1 MLKAERILL
10 KNALLDPNNDRFVF
24 LSDRLVISSFL
35 QSPTDTVKHFM
46 VIMLI
51 FLLFPLSCFPFS
63 IISDSCIPL
72 YNFSYTYDYIMS
84 STRSFIDRYHFA
96 IELFVTLS
104 YLLMVYFFNPHPEE
118 MWN

>member
-24 LSDRLVISSFL
+24 LSDRLAISSFL
-35 QSPTDTVKHFM
+35 HSPTDTNKHFK

-51 FLLFPLSCFPFS
+51 FLPCLSFS
-63 IISDSCIPL
+63 TILDSCIPL

-84 STRSFIDRYHFA
+84 STRSFIDRYHFV
-96 IELFVTLS
+96 IELFVITIALS
-104 YLLMVYFFNPHPEE
+104 YFLIAYFFNPHPEE